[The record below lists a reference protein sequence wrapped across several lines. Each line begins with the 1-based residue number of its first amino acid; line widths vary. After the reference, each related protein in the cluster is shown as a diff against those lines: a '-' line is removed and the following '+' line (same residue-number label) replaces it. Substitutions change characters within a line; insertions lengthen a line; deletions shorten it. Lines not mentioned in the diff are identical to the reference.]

1 MSKDEVVNKL
11 LEELQKKAYEIQEI
25 YTTLQ
30 TLKKYGADIELP
42 ELASLLSSNGAMI
55 PTVNIAI
62 RPDEFFGLSNT
73 DAAERYLRK
82 VGHAVSL
89 AEIYHAL
96 SQGGIQFSGE
106 GRKSLYVQLI
116 RATRKF
122 VKIGKGQ
129 GISFGLLDWY
139 PQRPARL
146 VKRLGAIPET
156 GNEDVEDIDDRGKEK
171 DNK

>member
-1 MSKDEVVNKL
+1 MLNKL
-11 LEELQKKAYEIQEI
+11 LEELQKKADEIQEI

-42 ELASLLSSNGAMI
+42 ELSSLLSSNGGMI
-55 PTVNIAI
+55 PTANIAI

-89 AEIYHAL
+89 GDIYNAL
-96 SQGGIQFSGE
+96 SQGGVQFSGE

-129 GISFGLLDWY
+129 GISFGLLEWY
-139 PQRPARL
+139 PKPRGRTLRPVDASEEEGQEAPELTQDNERQE
-146 VKRLGAIPET
+146 IP
-156 GNEDVEDIDDRGKEK
+156 
-171 DNK
+171 NK